1 MYTSLGKYQP
11 YNTVVHKMDAR
22 VKLVTM
28 IILMVSVF
36 MTYSENSFMNLTIY
50 AILFVSFLL
59 LSAFA
64 KVSFLSIFKSLAAI
78 WVMIL
83 FVMILNVF
91 FAKPTIPEGVDPKPY
106 IAISIGSVDIYW
118 LSIVNLLYVISRLV
132 LIIMITNIFTST
144 TKPMEM
150 TNALEWLLWPLG
162 LIGVPIHKF
171 AMAISLALRF
181 IPTLQEET
189 DRIMKAQ
196 ASRGVDYKQGKFKE
210 KIKALVALII
220 PLFMTAF
227 TTSGQL
233 ADAMEARGYDPN
245 ANRTRYKT
253 NHWGIRDFMGCLFA
267 LCWLAGVIVLAIMQP
282 DIYKFF
288 QVTLPMVK

>member
-11 YNTVVHKMDAR
+11 YNTVVHRMDAR

-36 MTYSENSFMNLTIY
+36 MTYSQNSFMNLTIY
-50 AILFVSFLL
+50 AILFVSFIL
-59 LSAFA
+59 LSLLA
-64 KVSFLSIFKSLAAI
+64 KVSFLSIFRSLAAI
-78 WVMIL
+78 WVMII
-83 FVMILNVF
+83 FVLILNVF
-91 FAKPTIPEGVDPKPY
+91 FTKPAIPEWVDPQPY
-106 IAISIGSVDIYW
+106 IAFSIGSLNIYW
-118 LSIVNLLYVISRLV
+118 LSIVNLLYVIARLV
-132 LIIMITNIFTST
+132 LIIMITNIFTSS

-162 LIGVPIHKF
+162 LIRVPIHKF

-210 KIKALVALII
+210 KVKALIALII
-220 PLFMTAF
+220 PLFMSAF

-245 ANRTRYKT
+245 AKRTRYKT
-253 NHWGIRDFMGCLFA
+253 NHWGLRDYMGCLFA
-267 LCWLAGVIVLAIMQP
+267 ACWLAAIIVLCILQP
-282 DIYKFF
+282 DIFAFF
-288 QVTLPMVK
+288 NIPVPLVK